1 MWTKHKRKS
10 IKGRLIVPLLA
21 VAFLS
26 YFGFHAYNGAYG
38 IYSKEQLQAQ
48 TVVLNNQ
55 LDDLREQ
62 RESLERQVSQLRD
75 GSIDKDILDEQ
86 ARRALNLSHA
96 DEVTIIVDRGKK
108 TN

>member
-1 MWTKHKRKS
+1 MWTKQKRKS
-10 IKGRLIVPLLA
+10 IKGRFIVPLLA
-21 VAFLS
+21 AAFLS

-48 TVVLNNQ
+48 ATMLGQQ
-55 LDDLREQ
+55 LSDLSDQ
-62 RESLERQVSQLRD
+62 RESLERQVLQLRD

-86 ARRALNLSHA
+86 SRRALNLSHA
-96 DEVTIIVDRGKK
+96 DEVVIIVNRGNK

>member
-1 MWTKHKRKS
+1 MWTKQKRKS
-10 IKGRLIVPLLA
+10 IKGRFIVPLLA
-21 VAFLS
+21 AAFLS

-48 TVVLNNQ
+48 ATMLSQQ
-55 LDDLREQ
+55 LSDLSEQ

-86 ARRALNLSHA
+86 SRRALNLSHA
-96 DEVTIIVDRGKK
+96 DEVVIIVNRGTK

>member
-1 MWTKHKRKS
+1 MWTKQKRKS
-10 IKGRLIVPLLA
+10 IKGRFIVPLLA
-21 VAFLS
+21 AAFLS

-48 TVVLNNQ
+48 ATMLGQQ
-55 LDDLREQ
+55 LSDLSEQ
-62 RESLERQVSQLRD
+62 RESLERQVLQLRD

-86 ARRALNLSHA
+86 SRRALNLSHA
-96 DEVTIIVDRGKK
+96 DEVVIIVNRGNK

>member
-1 MWTKHKRKS
+1 MWTKQKRKT
-10 IKGRLIVPLLA
+10 IRGRFIVPLLA
-21 VAFLS
+21 TAFLS

-48 TVVLNNQ
+48 ATSLSQQ
-55 LDDLREQ
+55 LADLSEQ
-62 RESLERQVSQLRD
+62 RVSLERQVSQLRD

-96 DEVTIIVDRGKK
+96 DEVTIIVTRGNKA
-108 TN
+108 N

>member
-1 MWTKHKRKS
+1 MWTKQKRKS
-10 IKGRLIVPLLA
+10 IMGRLVVPVLA
-21 VAFLS
+21 TAFLS

-48 TVVLNNQ
+48 TVVLNKQ
-55 LDDLREQ
+55 LADLTEQ
-62 RESLERQVSQLRD
+62 RESLERQVLQLRD

>member
-1 MWTKHKRKS
+1 MWTKQKRKS
-10 IKGRLIVPLLA
+10 IKGQLIVPALA
-21 VAFLS
+21 AAFLS

-48 TVVLNNQ
+48 AAALSQQ
-55 LDDLREQ
+55 LEDLREQ

-96 DEVTIIVDRGKK
+96 DEVTIIVNRGQKVD
-108 TN
+108 